1 MKVIICGAGQVGWQ
15 IARHLAGERN
25 DVTLVDVNADL
36 VRRATETLDVQGVVG
51 FASHPDVL
59 EKAGARDA
67 DMLIA
72 ATHSDVRSLVDSTRN
87 LSDAEIDAIA
97 KALDCDALLLLQEAA
112 HEPTDEETV
121 IKATLQKLQ
130 ENPMLLAAYMSKEK
144 EKDEAINGE
153 AGPDYDE
160 PA

>member
-1 MKVIICGAGQVGWQ
+1 MKEIDQFTDRVIQTIETKRQEKGLTVAEVIKRSG
-15 IARHLAGERN
+15 I
-25 DVTLVDVNADL
+25 T
-36 VRRATETLDVQGVVG
+36 RRTWFRKMRGDTD
-51 FASHPDVL
+51 FTTS
-59 EKAGARDA
+59 
-67 DMLIA
+67 
-72 ATHSDVRSLVDSTRN
+72 
-87 LSDAEIDAIA
+87 EIDAIA

>member
-1 MKVIICGAGQVGWQ
+1 MKEIDQFTDRVIQTIETKRQEKGLTVAEVIKRSG
-15 IARHLAGERN
+15 I
-25 DVTLVDVNADL
+25 T
-36 VRRATETLDVQGVVG
+36 RRTWFRKMRGDTD
-51 FASHPDVL
+51 FTTS
-59 EKAGARDA
+59 
-67 DMLIA
+67 
-72 ATHSDVRSLVDSTRN
+72 
-87 LSDAEIDAIA
+87 EIDAIA

-130 ENPMLLAAYMSKEK
+130 ENPMLLAAYVSKEK

>member
-1 MKVIICGAGQVGWQ
+1 MAVA
-15 IARHLAGERN
+15 E
-25 DVTLVDVNADL
+25 
-36 VRRATETLDVQGVVG
+36 
-51 FASHPDVL
+51 
-59 EKAGARDA
+59 
-67 DMLIA
+67 LIA
-72 ATHSDVRSLVDSTRN
+72 KSGITRRTWFRKMRGDTEFTT
-87 LSDAEIDAIA
+87 SEIDAIA

-144 EKDEAINGE
+144 EKDEAINGA

>member
-1 MKVIICGAGQVGWQ
+1 MSKYDSDFTRRVTETIEQKRRDRRMTIDELCKKTGIGRNSYYAKQ
-15 IARHLAGERN
+15 RGERCFN
-25 DVTLVDVNADL
+25 
-36 VRRATETLDVQGVVG
+36 TE
-51 FASHPDVL
+51 
-59 EKAGARDA
+59 
-67 DMLIA
+67 
-72 ATHSDVRSLVDSTRN
+72 
-87 LSDAEIDAIA
+87 EIDAIA
-97 KALDCDALLLLQEAA
+97 KAIDCDEHLLLQEAA
-112 HEPTDEETV
+112 HEPTV

>member
-1 MKVIICGAGQVGWQ
+1 MKEIDSFTDRVIQAI
-15 IARHLAGERN
+15 
-25 DVTLVDVNADL
+25 
-36 VRRATETLDVQGVVG
+36 ETKRQ
-51 FASHPDVL
+51 
-59 EKAGARDA
+59 EKGMAVAE
-67 DMLIA
+67 LIA
-72 ATHSDVRSLVDSTRN
+72 KSGITRRTWFRKMRGDTEFTT
-87 LSDAEIDAIA
+87 SEIDAIA

-144 EKDEAINGE
+144 EKDEAINGA

>member
-1 MKVIICGAGQVGWQ
+1 MKEIDQFTDRVIQTIETKRQEKGLTVAEVVKRSG
-15 IARHLAGERN
+15 I
-25 DVTLVDVNADL
+25 T
-36 VRRATETLDVQGVVG
+36 RRTWFRKMRGDTD
-51 FASHPDVL
+51 FTTS
-59 EKAGARDA
+59 
-67 DMLIA
+67 
-72 ATHSDVRSLVDSTRN
+72 
-87 LSDAEIDAIA
+87 EIDAIA

>member
-1 MKVIICGAGQVGWQ
+1 MTIDELCKKTGIGRNSYYAK
-15 IARHLAGERN
+15 RRGERCFN
-25 DVTLVDVNADL
+25 
-36 VRRATETLDVQGVVG
+36 TE
-51 FASHPDVL
+51 
-59 EKAGARDA
+59 
-67 DMLIA
+67 
-72 ATHSDVRSLVDSTRN
+72 
-87 LSDAEIDAIA
+87 EIDAIA

>member
-1 MKVIICGAGQVGWQ
+1 MREIDQFTDRVIQTIETKRQEKGLTVAEVIKRSG
-15 IARHLAGERN
+15 I
-25 DVTLVDVNADL
+25 T
-36 VRRATETLDVQGVVG
+36 RRTWFRKMRGDTD
-51 FASHPDVL
+51 FTTS
-59 EKAGARDA
+59 
-67 DMLIA
+67 
-72 ATHSDVRSLVDSTRN
+72 
-87 LSDAEIDAIA
+87 EIDAIA

>member
-1 MKVIICGAGQVGWQ
+1 MKEIDSFTDRVIQAI
-15 IARHLAGERN
+15 
-25 DVTLVDVNADL
+25 
-36 VRRATETLDVQGVVG
+36 ETKRQ
-51 FASHPDVL
+51 
-59 EKAGARDA
+59 EKGMAVAE
-67 DMLIA
+67 LIA
-72 ATHSDVRSLVDSTRN
+72 KSGITRRTWFRKMRGDTEFTT
-87 LSDAEIDAIA
+87 SEIDAIA

>member
-1 MKVIICGAGQVGWQ
+1 MAVA
-15 IARHLAGERN
+15 E
-25 DVTLVDVNADL
+25 
-36 VRRATETLDVQGVVG
+36 
-51 FASHPDVL
+51 
-59 EKAGARDA
+59 
-67 DMLIA
+67 LIA
-72 ATHSDVRSLVDSTRN
+72 KSGITRRTWFRKMRGDTEFTT
-87 LSDAEIDAIA
+87 SEIDAIA

>member
-1 MKVIICGAGQVGWQ
+1 MSKYDSDFTRRVTETIEQKRRDRRMTIDELCKKTGIGRNSYYAKQ
-15 IARHLAGERN
+15 RGERCFN
-25 DVTLVDVNADL
+25 
-36 VRRATETLDVQGVVG
+36 TE
-51 FASHPDVL
+51 
-59 EKAGARDA
+59 
-67 DMLIA
+67 
-72 ATHSDVRSLVDSTRN
+72 
-87 LSDAEIDAIA
+87 EIDAIA

-130 ENPMLLAAYMSKEK
+130 ENPMLLAAYLSKEK

>member
-1 MKVIICGAGQVGWQ
+1 MPYLSYLNSATYGTLCQLKTAPIAKSAIFRYCRGMKEIDSFTDRVIQAI
-15 IARHLAGERN
+15 
-25 DVTLVDVNADL
+25 
-36 VRRATETLDVQGVVG
+36 ETKRQ
-51 FASHPDVL
+51 
-59 EKAGARDA
+59 EKGMAVAE
-67 DMLIA
+67 LIA
-72 ATHSDVRSLVDSTRN
+72 KSGITRRTWFRKMRGDTEFTT
-87 LSDAEIDAIA
+87 SEIDAIA

-144 EKDEAINGE
+144 EKDEAINGA